1 MTKTYNTNN
10 ETHEIWEDNAGSI
23 YWFVLRDGKAIR
35 CFEGWEC
42 QAEGTIED
50 ALHQIAE
57 DPTAYRNWDGD
68 CVERIREDSLA
79 DRQDVTAQ
87 ELYDE
92 IAGEGQSTLLYGTNQ
107 GYNTFDSANWK
118 LFADPEAAQ
127 LADAI
132 RDAHDWGSCEDECE
146 KLCDMAGMGDEWSKA
161 DGDTFENVVERAA
174 YKLHVQI

>member
-23 YWFVLRDGKAIR
+23 YWFVLRDGKATR
-35 CFEGWEC
+35 CFEGWEY
-42 QAEGTIED
+42 QEEGAIED

-79 DRQDVTAQ
+79 DRKDVTAQ

-92 IAGEGQSTLLYGTNQ
+92 ITEENGSTLLYDGC
-107 GYNTFDSANWK
+107 
-118 LFADPEAAQ
+118 
-127 LADAI
+127 
-132 RDAHDWGSCEDECE
+132 CEQ
-146 KLCDMAGMGDEWSKA
+146 
-161 DGDTFENVVERAA
+161 N
-174 YKLHVQI
+174 H

>member
-23 YWFVLRDGKAIR
+23 YWFVLRDGKATR
-35 CFEGWEC
+35 CFEGWEY
-42 QAEGTIED
+42 QEEGAIED

-79 DRQDVTAQ
+79 DRKDVTAQ
-87 ELYDE
+87 ELYEE
-92 IAGEGQSTLLYGTNQ
+92 IAGEDQSTLLYGTIQ

-132 RDAHDWGSCEDECE
+132 RDAHDWESCEDECK
-146 KLCDMAGMGDEWSKA
+146 KLCDMADMGEEWSEA
-161 DGDTFENVVERAA
+161 DGDTFENVIERAA